1 MEFAAAAGTFSKWIT
16 KSEAQL
22 SQDAVLVAT
31 HNETG
36 PC

>member
-1 MEFAAAAGTFSKWIT
+1 MEFVAAAGTFSEWIT

-22 SQDAVLVAT
+22 SRDTVAT
-31 HNETG
+31 HNELR